1 MDKDTLFYKKHTIR
15 CRSKLLDI
23 STPKIMGILNITPD
37 SFYDGGRYLED
48 KAVTERA
55 RAMLSEGADI
65 IDIGAYSSRP
75 GAKDVGE
82 KEEWERLERA
92 LNLLRINFPDAI
104 LSVDTFRAKIANR
117 AIEQYNVDIIND
129 ISGGG
134 INSEIIDI
142 VSQHKVPYVS
152 MHMQGTPQNM
162 QEKPEYVHVVKDLLT
177 YFAEHI
183 SRLRDKGVQ
192 DIIIDPGFGF
202 GKTLDHNYQLMSGL
216 DVFQMLET
224 PILVGVSRKSMVYKL
239 WNGSPENALAGSL
252 VLSLIA
258 LQKGASF
265 LRVHDVIETKEL
277 ITIYEKLSV
286 ESEKSIN
293 LLKHQENQTM

>member
-48 KAVTERA
+48 MAVTERA